1 MVNAKTEIK
10 ILDISKPSGLDLIV
24 SGNISPII
32 VTGIVRVEEEDDD
45 GEIQI
50 YTYNW
55 SATFMGNNP
64 LDKSQ
69 WEIDI
74 YEFDG
79 NKEFLIDEIFEVI
92 KDTYERGI
100 KINEI
105 SLKEIIDSYTERV
118 STFSVTQPVLFE
130 FLVDLG
136 KEVSLKL
143 PLRNL
148 SEGERDSIIMEVV
161 MQVLPNL
168 KKKILDYFDSINAIM
183 PSNEIE
189 LIEFIKN
196 DLTLLNTLKGYLGS
210 SLNSAFYSKV
220 KHKPHEYTETEV
232 SSYQPIE
239 FEDIHDWAEKIFS
252 YSVGEGGDVDEKNVI
267 EDLNL
272 AIDVLEKEEIERLSE
287 KVRKRLMG
295 SPNALKLFDKI
306 IDIILNDFSEE
317 DLVKLNE
324 AGVVPDLYKQK
335 TWSILTGI
343 KDPVTISDSFGKIR
357 EAISLEL
364 KETVGELVDQ
374 KKVFEHFV
382 SRHYNAIQKAKKLL
396 SNPKF
401 LDSFLTKFSESATST
416 EWNAFY
422 DYIVE
427 GLSPEEIIS
436 YYKIDWLDL
445 TNIIEKGLSF
455 V

>member
-1 MVNAKTEIK
+1 
-10 ILDISKPSGLDLIV
+10 
-24 SGNISPII
+24 
-32 VTGIVRVEEEDDD
+32 
-45 GEIQI
+45 
-50 YTYNW
+50 
-55 SATFMGNNP
+55 
-64 LDKSQ
+64 
-69 WEIDI
+69 
-74 YEFDG
+74 
-79 NKEFLIDEIFEVI
+79 
-92 KDTYERGI
+92 
-100 KINEI
+100 
-105 SLKEIIDSYTERV
+105 
-118 STFSVTQPVLFE
+118 TQPVLFE